1 MPGSIITPTKGGPA
15 ASQMERRVLLT
26 PDLTAAY
33 IAKTWGQCATMELPK
48 FLVGMFAT
56 SFIVAIWADKA
67 TGSVWTA
74 LGWAML
80 AMVILQVGY
89 IGLVVGLIYRRAS
102 KGADASPASAA
113 VNDLN
118 PTGSV

>member
-1 MPGSIITPTKGGPA
+1 M
-15 ASQMERRVLLT
+15 
-26 PDLTAAY
+26 DL
-33 IAKTWGQCATMELPK
+33 KK
-48 FLVGMFAT
+48 FLVGMLAA
-56 SFIVAIWADKA
+56 SFMVAIWADME

-89 IGLVVGLIYRRAS
+89 FGLVVGLVYRRAS
-102 KGADASPASAA
+102 KGAEASPASAA

>member
-1 MPGSIITPTKGGPA
+1 MPGSIITPTKGGLA
-15 ASQMERRVLLT
+15 ASQMERRVLST
-26 PDLTAAY
+26 ADLKAPQM
-33 IAKTWGQCATMELPK
+33 AKTWGRWATMDLRK
-48 FLVGMFAT
+48 FLVGMFAA
-56 SFIVAIWADKA
+56 SFMVAIWADME

-80 AMVILQVGY
+80 AIVILQVGY
-89 IGLVVGLIYRRAS
+89 FGLVVGLVYRRPS
-102 KGADASPASAA
+102 KGAEASPASAA

>member
-1 MPGSIITPTKGGPA
+1 MPGSIITPTKGGLA

-26 PDLTAAY
+26 ADLKAPQM
-33 IAKTWGQCATMELPK
+33 AKTWGRWATMDLRK
-48 FLVGMFAT
+48 FLVGMFAA
-56 SFIVAIWADKA
+56 SFMVAIWADME

-89 IGLVVGLIYRRAS
+89 FGLVVGLVYRRPS
-102 KGADASPASAA
+102 KGAEASPASAA

>member
-1 MPGSIITPTKGGPA
+1 M
-15 ASQMERRVLLT
+15 
-26 PDLTAAY
+26 DLR
-33 IAKTWGQCATMELPK
+33 K
-48 FLVGMFAT
+48 FLVGMFAA
-56 SFIVAIWADKA
+56 SFMVAVWAGIE
-67 TGSVWTA
+67 TGSVWAA

-89 IGLVVGLIYRRAS
+89 FGLVVALVYRRAS
-102 KGADASPASAA
+102 KGAEASPPPAA